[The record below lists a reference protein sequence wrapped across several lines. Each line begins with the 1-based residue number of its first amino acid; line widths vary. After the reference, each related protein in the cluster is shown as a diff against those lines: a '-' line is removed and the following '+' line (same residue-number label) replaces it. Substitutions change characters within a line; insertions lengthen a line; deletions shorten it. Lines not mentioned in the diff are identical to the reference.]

1 MEEELIRRIVREE
14 LDKRE
19 AEKKSA
25 TNGAHNFGLSPIS
38 NNIIYQEDGS
48 IVVDMNK
55 AI

>member
-1 MEEELIRRIVREE
+1 MDEELIRRIVREE

-19 AEKKSA
+19 VEKRPTTS
-25 TNGAHNFGLSPIS
+25 GAHNFGLSPIS

-48 IVVDMNK
+48 VVIDMNK